1 MCKNARIKNEVIE
14 QAKQDTPDVFAVYED
29 GEDLVGIVKVYN
41 RVLAILCDVHRY
53 GDVEYYSKAAVK
65 GELAPWYIKKLFGL
79 DDRSLRNMFTVVA
92 C

>member
-1 MCKNARIKNEVIE
+1 MCKNYRIQNEVIE

-65 GELAPWYIKKLFGL
+65 DELEPWYIKKLFGL
-79 DDRSLRNMFTVVA
+79 DDRSIRHMFRVVA

>member
-14 QAKQDTPDVFAVYED
+14 QAKQDTPDVFAVYEQGD
-29 GEDLVGIVKVYN
+29 DLVGIVKVYN

-65 GELAPWYIKKLFGL
+65 NELTPWYIKRLFGL
-79 DDRSLRNMFTVVA
+79 DERSLSRLFTVVP